1 MKRAE
6 AIALLKELQAEHLLQ
21 PTAVLIEQRKPDN
34 FELKI
39 KGNYNC
45 EEIEVFLNKRFSLEE
60 HNGLIIIYDP

>member
-45 EEIEVFLNKRFSLEE
+45 EEIEVFLNKRFSLKE